1 MEPRYNGTIG
11 PKIITLT
18 LTLTVGSAIL
28 GTTESYRVSTLGLY
42 QPCFKETFPK
52 IF

>member
-1 MEPRYNGTIG
+1 MKPRYNGTIG

-18 LTLTVGSAIL
+18 LTVGSAIL
-28 GTTESYRVSTLGLY
+28 GATESYRVSTLGLY

-52 IF
+52 VC